1 MVSVLYN
8 RKEYKSLVK
17 GQTDSQDSI
26 HTDTDSG
33 IYNRQVPDWPETI
46 IYSPTKDT
54 RKEV

>member
-1 MVSVLYN
+1 MISLLYN
-8 RKEYKSLVK
+8 RKEYKGLGK

-26 HTDTDSG
+26 HADIHSG

-46 IYSPTKDT
+46 SYSPTEDA